1 MANFPI
7 EYAEVDQLYRQ
18 TVGQGLGVITLCA
31 VEAGEGSTLTS
42 KTLAERA
49 AFTSQKTLLIDL
61 NIANSTLH
69 RTYGLEQID
78 WQPTQSDKF
87 PIQSTGIENL
97 SLLAAPKQSAC
108 RWEFR
113 DMASILACINDL
125 RSQFE
130 VIIIDTSPLCRRNQ
144 GNVPAE
150 TLCTCADGTVLCI
163 LTGCTS
169 ETKIRDAID
178 LLQSVNANIHGAVM
192 NDRFAPSLVTE
203 LIRETYRFNK
213 YFPKLMTGLRKFFR
227 NSTLLNQD
235 I

>member
-1 MANFPI
+1 MVNFPI

-18 TVGQGLGVITLCA
+18 TIGQGLGVITLSSI
-31 VEAGEGSTLTS
+31 EAGEGSTLIS

-49 AFTSQKTLLIDL
+49 AFTAQKTLLIDL
-61 NIANSTLH
+61 NIAHSTLH
-69 RTYGLEQID
+69 SSYRLEQTD
-78 WQPTQSDKF
+78 WHPAQTEKL
-87 PIQSTGIENL
+87 PIQPTGIENL
-97 SLLAAPKQSAC
+97 SLLCAPKQSSC

-125 RSQFE
+125 RIQYE

-163 LTGCTS
+163 LTGRTS
-169 ETKIRDAID
+169 ETTIRDGYE
-178 LLQSVNANIHGAVM
+178 LLQSVNANIHGAVL
-192 NDRFAPSLVTE
+192 NDRFAPNLVSE
-203 LIRETYRFNK
+203 LIRETYRFEK
-213 YFPKLMTGLRKFFR
+213 YFPKVMNGLRKFFR